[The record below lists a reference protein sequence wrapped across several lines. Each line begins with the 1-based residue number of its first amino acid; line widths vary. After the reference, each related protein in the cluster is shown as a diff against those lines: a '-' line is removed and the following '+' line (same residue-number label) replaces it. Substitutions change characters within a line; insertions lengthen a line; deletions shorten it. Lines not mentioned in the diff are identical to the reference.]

1 MFMGDLLYVH
11 SNARPRHAAC
21 ADTLYCGSTQPL
33 SVPTMMRRSDPA
45 VSTSATIQ
53 PGKPSNRRPF
63 SLRRRE
69 AIWFYIFV
77 SPWIL
82 GFIVFQL
89 GPILAATYFS
99 LSDLTDLN
107 LSNPPHLVGFVHY
120 QQLFTSEA
128 FLQFQ
133 HGIRATAIYV
143 FVGVPARLVLALL
156 VAQLLNQKIPF
167 LRALRTIYYLPTVV
181 AGVAAGLLWL
191 TLLDPTSGIIN
202 ESLRDIK
209 LSPPDWLGSGNT
221 AMFILI
227 LYSCWYLG
235 TAMVIFLA
243 ALQGVPTELYEAS
256 AIDGAGP
263 LRRFFNISL
272 PMISPVILFAAVIG
286 VINALQEFVAPFII
300 TGQGGP
306 LDATRLIGLDLY
318 QNAIVYT
325 FPGHGAAASA
335 ESILLF
341 FAAMILTLII
351 FLVSR
356 RFVYY
361 AGERD
366 GGL

>member
-1 MFMGDLLYVH
+1 MTRRANRAVNTTA
-11 SNARPRHAAC
+11 SA
-21 ADTLYCGSTQPL
+21 
-33 SVPTMMRRSDPA
+33 PTSPPTSRRS
-45 VSTSATIQ
+45 
-53 PGKPSNRRPF
+53 F
-63 SLRRRE
+63 SLKRRE
-69 AIWFYIFV
+69 AVWFYIFV
-77 SPWIL
+77 SPWIV
-82 GFIVFQL
+82 GFLVFQL

-120 QQLFTSEA
+120 RQLFTSEA

-143 FVGVPARLVLALL
+143 FVGVPARLILALL
-156 VAQLLNQKIPF
+156 VAQLLNQNIPF
-167 LRALRTIYYLPTVV
+167 LRVLRTMYYLPTVV

-191 TLLDPTSGIIN
+191 TLLDPTSGIVN
-202 ESLRDIK
+202 ESLRGIGVN
-209 LSPPDWLGSGNT
+209 PPDWLGGGGT
-221 AMFILI
+221 AMLILI
-227 LYSCWYLG
+227 VYSCWYLG

-243 ALQGVPTELYEAS
+243 GLQGVPTELYEA
-256 AIDGAGP
+256 AEIDGAGP
-263 LRRFFNISL
+263 IRRFFNVSL

-335 ESILLF
+335 ESIVLF
-341 FAAMILTLII
+341 SAAMILTLVI
-351 FLVSR
+351 FLFSR
-356 RFVYY
+356 RFVFY
-361 AGERD
+361 AGERE

>member
-1 MFMGDLLYVH
+1 MSTTVNGRSLT
-11 SNARPRHAAC
+11 RPKKRAF
-21 ADTLYCGSTQPL
+21 
-33 SVPTMMRRSDPA
+33 
-45 VSTSATIQ
+45 
-53 PGKPSNRRPF
+53 N
-63 SLRRRE
+63 LRRRE

-82 GFIVFQL
+82 GFLIFQL
-89 GPILAATYFS
+89 GPILAAAYFS
-99 LSDLTDLN
+99 VSDLTDLN
-107 LSNPPHLVGFVHY
+107 LSNPPHWVGFIHY
-120 QQLFTSEA
+120 KQLFTSAA

-133 HGIRATAIYV
+133 HGIRASAIYV
-143 FVGVPARLVLALL
+143 FVGVPARIILALL

-167 LRALRTIYYLPTVV
+167 LRVLRTMYYLPTVV

-191 TLLDPTSGIIN
+191 TLLDPTSGIVN
-202 ESLRDIK
+202 EGLRG
-209 LSPPDWLGSGNT
+209 LHLNPPDWLGGGDT

-263 LRRFFNISL
+263 VRRFFSVSV
-272 PMISPVILFAAVIG
+272 PMISPVILFASVIG
-286 VINALQEFVAPFII
+286 VINALQEFVAPFIV
-300 TGQGGP
+300 TNQGGP
-306 LDATRLIGLDLY
+306 FDATRLIGLDLY

-325 FPGHGAAASA
+325 YPAHGASASA

-341 FAAMILTLII
+341 LVAMALTLVI
-351 FLVSR
+351 FVASR

-361 AGERD
+361 EGER
-366 GGL
+366 GGAL

>member
-1 MFMGDLLYVH
+1 M
-11 SNARPRHAAC
+11 
-21 ADTLYCGSTQPL
+21 ST
-33 SVPTMMRRSDPA
+33 SVATQTPEIKGRRSF
-45 VSTSATIQ
+45 
-53 PGKPSNRRPF
+53 N
-63 SLRRRE
+63 LRRRE
-69 AIWFYIFV
+69 AVWFYIFV
-77 SPWIL
+77 CPWIL
-82 GFIVFQL
+82 GFIIFQL
-89 GPILAATYFS
+89 GPILAAAYFS
-99 LSDLTDLN
+99 VSDLTDLN

-120 QQLFTSEA
+120 QQLFTSAA

-143 FVGVPARLVLALL
+143 LVGVPARLILALL

-167 LRALRTIYYLPTVV
+167 LRVLRTIYYLPTVV

-202 ESLRDIK
+202 ETLRGVGM
-209 LSPPDWLGSGNT
+209 SPPDWLGNGST

-335 ESILLF
+335 ESIVLF

-351 FLVSR
+351 FLISR
-356 RFVYY
+356 RYVFY
-361 AGERD
+361 AGERE